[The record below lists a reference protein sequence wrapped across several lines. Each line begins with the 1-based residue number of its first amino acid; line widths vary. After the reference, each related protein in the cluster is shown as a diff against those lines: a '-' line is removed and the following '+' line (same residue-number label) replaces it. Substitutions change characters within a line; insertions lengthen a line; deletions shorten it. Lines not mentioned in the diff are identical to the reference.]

1 MIQRVELSKR
11 ARKDLARVPSH
22 IAIKLDYWIA
32 AVERD
37 GLEQLRKVAGF
48 HDEPLKGFRVG
59 QRSIRLSRAYRA
71 IYRVIAKDII
81 EFVLIE
87 EVNKHEY

>member
-11 ARKDLARVPSH
+11 ARKDLARVPRH

-32 AVERD
+32 AVEKD
-37 GLEQLRKVAGF
+37 GLEQVRKVPGF
-48 HDEPLKGFRVG
+48 HDEPLKGFRAG

-71 IYRVIAKDII
+71 IYRVVAKDTI

>member
-37 GLEQLRKVAGF
+37 GLEQLR
-48 HDEPLKGFRVG
+48 DEPLKGFRVG

>member
-22 IAIKLDYWIA
+22 IAIKLDYWITA
-32 AVERD
+32 IEKE
-37 GLEQLRKVAGF
+37 GLEQVRKVPGF
-48 HDEPLKGFRVG
+48 HDEPLKGFRAE

-71 IYRVIAKDII
+71 IYRVVAKNTI

>member
-1 MIQRVELSKR
+1 MIQRVELSKH

-32 AVERD
+32 AVEQE
-37 GLEQLRKVAGF
+37 GLEQVRKVPGF
-48 HDEPLKGFRVG
+48 HDEPLKGFRAG
-59 QRSIRLSRAYRA
+59 QRSIRLSLAYRA
-71 IYRVIAKDII
+71 IYRVGAKDTI